1 MVGRGFLK
9 TGGMLAPVVAAPS
22 RDRGLADEPYQAKVK
37 YSPKRYSVGVDLGQ
51 AADYTA
57 IAVLEKKVV
66 PQRTAMFSPV
76 GPEPGNR
83 LVEGELVYD
92 LVYLKR
98 PKLGTPYD
106 VIARRVA
113 DLICELEPQGA
124 FGELGQVTLSV
135 DGTGV
140 GRAVV
145 DLLDTEFKR
154 RGASSRSVPRVDF
167 RRVSVTGSNTSLKRP
182 SRTNG
187 YWAVPKKDL
196 VFPAVAA
203 FQQGKIRIAKGITD
217 RDALVNELKNYRR
230 TTNIATG
237 NMAFEPWRESDHDD
251 LLFAVCLALF
261 GWQQRR
267 GSTKLRVIR
276 RCPLNSHNSG
286 TRLPSNGRES
296 IG

>member
-1 MVGRGFLK
+1 VNESVRIVERYRRAVEQSM
-9 TGGMLAPVVAAPS
+9 P
-22 RDRGLADEPYQAKVK
+22 K

-51 AADYTA
+51 ANDFSA
-57 IAVLEKKVV
+57 IAVLEKTIV
-66 PQRTAMFSPV
+66 PPQTAMFSPV
-76 GPEPGNR
+76 GEHPGNR
-83 LVEGELVYD
+83 LVEGDVVFD

-106 VIARRVA
+106 VIAKRVA

-145 DLLDTEFKR
+145 DLLDAEFKR
-154 RGASSRSVPRVDF
+154 RAPWSPSVPRVDF
-167 RRVSVTGSNTSLKRP
+167 RRVSITGSQTQLKRP
-182 SRTNG
+182 TRSNG
-187 YWAVPKKDL
+187 YWSVPKKDL

-203 FQQGKIRIAKGITD
+203 FQQGRVRIAKRLTD

-251 LLFAVCLALF
+251 LLFALCLALW

-267 GSTKLRVIR
+267 GRTTLRVIR
-276 RCPLNSHNSG
+276 
-286 TRLPSNGRES
+286 
-296 IG
+296 

>member
-1 MVGRGFLK
+1 MVTAWEKIDNRPRL
-9 TGGMLAPVVAAPS
+9 P
-22 RDRGLADEPYQAKVK
+22 K
-37 YSPKRYSVGVDLGQ
+37 YSPPRYSVGVDLGQ
-51 AADYTA
+51 ASDPTA
-57 IAVLEKKVV
+57 IAVLEKNIM
-66 PQRTAMFSPV
+66 PPDTALFAPV
-76 GPEPGNR
+76 GKSPSNR
-83 LVEGELVYD
+83 LVEGSLVYD

-113 DLICELEPQGA
+113 DLVCELEPEGA

-140 GRAVV
+140 GRGVV
-145 DLLDTEFKR
+145 DMLRTEFQR
-154 RGASSRSVPRVDF
+154 RGASSKSVPRVDF

-187 YWAVPKKDL
+187 YWSVPKKDL
-196 VFPAVAA
+196 VFPAVAL
-203 FQQGKIRIAKGITD
+203 FQQGKIRIGKVQD

-251 LLFAVCLALF
+251 LLFAVCLSLW
-261 GWQQRR
+261 GWQTRKGQTR
-267 GSTKLRVIR
+267 LRVIR
-276 RCPLNSHNSG
+276 
-286 TRLPSNGRES
+286 
-296 IG
+296 

>member
-1 MVGRGFLK
+1 MVGVITAWEAG
-9 TGGMLAPVVAAPS
+9 
-22 RDRGLADEPYQAKVK
+22 YQPPRMPK
-37 YSPKRYSVGVDLGQ
+37 YSPRRYSVGVDLGQ
-51 AADYTA
+51 ASDFTA
-57 IAVLEKKVV
+57 IAVLEKKIV
-66 PQRTAMFSPV
+66 PPETAMFSPV
-76 GPEPGNR
+76 GARPGNR
-83 LVEGELVYD
+83 LVEGDTVYD

-106 VIARRVA
+106 TITKRVA
-113 DLICELEPQGA
+113 DLICELEPEGS

-145 DLLDTEFKR
+145 DMLDVEFKR
-154 RGASSRSVPRVDF
+154 RGASSKSVPRVDF
-167 RRVSVTGSNTSLKRP
+167 RRVSVTGSQTTLKRP
-182 SRTNG
+182 TRTDG

-203 FQQGKIRIAKGITD
+203 FQQGKIRIGKVAD
-217 RDALVNELKNYRR
+217 REALVNELKNYRR

-251 LLFAVCLALF
+251 LLFAVCLALW

-267 GSTKLRVIR
+267 GRTMLRVIR
-276 RCPLNSHNSG
+276 
-286 TRLPSNGRES
+286 
-296 IG
+296 